1 MTILETRVIWDDGIN
16 RLSFIP
22 EEESFQYNYIKDIP
36 CICFDVSYENPRF
49 KACDRIS
56 LFDKGYTGFHRECQS
71 AKRSLTGKFQMTDSG
86 ADTDAYI
93 DFTVSPRGVD
103 ITGRLGASFSDF
115 SLSFSFQADQSILQ
129 LIENCLSI
137 H

>member
-1 MTILETRVIWDDGIN
+1 MTIRKTTVIWDDGIN

-22 EEESFQYNYIKDIP
+22 VEESSQYNYIKDIP
-36 CICFDVSYENPRF
+36 CISFDVSYENPRF
-49 KACDRIS
+49 KACDRIT
-56 LFDKGYTGFHRECQS
+56 LFDKGYTGFLRECQS

-115 SLSFSFQADQSILQ
+115 SLQFSFHADQSVLH

-137 H
+137 Y

>member
-1 MTILETRVIWDDGIN
+1 MTIRKATIIWDDGIN

-22 EEESFQYNYIKDIP
+22 VEESFQYNYIKDIP
-36 CICFDVSYENPRF
+36 CISFDVSFENTKF
-49 KACDRIS
+49 KACDRFT
-56 LFDKGYTGFHRECQS
+56 LFDKGYTGFLRECQS
-71 AKRSLTGKFQMTDSG
+71 AKQSLTGKFQMTDSG

-93 DFTVSPRGVD
+93 DFNVSPRGVD